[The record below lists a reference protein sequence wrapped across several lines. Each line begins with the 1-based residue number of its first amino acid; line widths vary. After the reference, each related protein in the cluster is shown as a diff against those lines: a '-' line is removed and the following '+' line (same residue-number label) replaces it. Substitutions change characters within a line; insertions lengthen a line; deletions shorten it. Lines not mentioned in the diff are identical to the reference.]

1 MKCFKSTLAVHNET
15 TNIWSHLLG
24 AFVVGF
30 WGRHF
35 LHDQIVGFCEGH
47 ATWEEFVVLVLWIGT
62 MCCLLLSA
70 NYHARHCDSEEVCYR
85 CFYMDV
91 SGVVLQVALT
101 MGTGAALGFR
111 CSHTA
116 RRAYTALI
124 TGIATSMAILFKLP
138 GLSDSARATS
148 ITGCGLLG
156 LIPVFHYFCLGV
168 GSAAESAL
176 VLPYVSLAVFF
187 YVGGAAIHITGFP
200 ESRWPGRFDYFGQS
214 HNLWHFCVLAGM
226 LTWLDML
233 RALLA
238 LNPRDASC

>member
-1 MKCFKSTLAVHNET
+1 M
-15 TNIWSHLLG
+15 G
-24 AFVVGF
+24 
-30 WGRHF
+30 
-35 LHDQIVGFCEGH
+35 
-47 ATWEEFVVLVLWIGT
+47 
-62 MCCLLLSA
+62 
-70 NYHARHCDSEEVCYR
+70 
-85 CFYMDV
+85 DV

-168 GSAAESAL
+168 GSAA
-176 VLPYVSLAVFF
+176 
-187 YVGGAAIHITGFP
+187 GAAPPFTSQGFRRAAGLGV
-200 ESRWPGRFDYFGQS
+200 STTSGRATTSGTS
-214 HNLWHFCVLAGM
+214 A
-226 LTWLDML
+226 
-233 RALLA
+233 
-238 LNPRDASC
+238 